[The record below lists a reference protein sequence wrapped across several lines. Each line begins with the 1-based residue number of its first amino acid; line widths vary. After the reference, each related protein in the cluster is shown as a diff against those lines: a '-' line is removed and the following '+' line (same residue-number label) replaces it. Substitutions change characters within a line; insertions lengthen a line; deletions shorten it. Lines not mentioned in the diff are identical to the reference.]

1 MSTYTTTSTKPF
13 TVPDCIQAKVQ
24 SRKIVVV
31 TAYDFPTAQML
42 DQAGV
47 DILLVGDSLGMVVQG
62 HPHSL
67 TVTLED
73 MIYHSSL
80 VARGA
85 RRSLVVTDMP
95 FMSYQI
101 SPEQALENAGRLVQ
115 EGGAHAVKLE
125 GGIRTASAIETIA
138 QAHIPVMG
146 HIGLTPQ
153 SIHQF
158 GGFRVQR
165 DEAQLLEDAQA
176 VQEAGAFALVLEGMP
191 SALGEKVTRSLSI
204 PTIGIGAGAGCDG
217 QVLVFHDLFQY
228 GLGRRPKFV
237 KSYADLSQAISDGT
251 RQFIDEVRSGT
262 FPGEAQQYSS

>member
-1 MSTYTTTSTKPF
+1 MSTYTSASAKPF
-13 TVPDCIQAKVQ
+13 TVPDCIQAKSQ
-24 SRKIVVV
+24 GRKIVVV

-73 MIYHSSL
+73 MIYHSAL
-80 VARGA
+80 VSRGA
-85 RRSLVVTDMP
+85 RRSLVVADMP

-125 GGIRTASAIETIA
+125 GGNRTAAAIETITQA
-138 QAHIPVMG
+138 QIPVMG

-165 DEAQLLEDAQA
+165 NETQLLDDAQA

-191 SALGEKVTRSLSI
+191 SSLGEKITKSLSI

-228 GLGRRPKFV
+228 GVGHRPKFV
-237 KSYADLSQAISDGT
+237 KSYANLHQTISEAT
-251 RQFIDEVRSGT
+251 RQFIDEVRSGE